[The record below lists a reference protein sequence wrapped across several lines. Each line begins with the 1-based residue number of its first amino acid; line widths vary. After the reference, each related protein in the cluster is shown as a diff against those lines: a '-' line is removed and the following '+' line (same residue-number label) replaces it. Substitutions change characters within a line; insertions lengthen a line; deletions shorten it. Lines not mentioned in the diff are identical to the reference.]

1 MSELQ
6 DNYDSL
12 KRLHDSANSAIASL
26 EGKNKELQVEINILY
41 QKLDNAQKAVDI
53 NKEIMRNALT
63 DQNAIKDAYSQ
74 EIQILREKIKRLSN
88 VN

>member
-6 DNYDSL
+6 DNYNSL
-12 KRLHDSANSAIASL
+12 KRLHDSANLAIASL

-53 NKEIMRNALT
+53 N
-63 DQNAIKDAYSQ
+63 
-74 EIQILREKIKRLSN
+74 LSLIHI
-88 VN
+88 